1 MNDKIKNVLLASALI
16 GTQDYSSLGFDI
28 KDLDVVECL
37 MNMYFFMLSDEMD
50 EQVHEEYW
58 KKFQQTYRKLTKE
71 QQEIVKKD
79 YIDIINAQ
87 DKNKEE
93 KEKVKKKGN
102 DKL

>member
-1 MNDKIKNVLLASALI
+1 MNDKIKNVLLVSSLI
-16 GTQDYSSLGFDI
+16 GTKDYSSLGFDI
-28 KDLDVVECL
+28 KDPEVLECL

-58 KKFQQTYRKLTKE
+58 KKFQQTYRNLNKE

-79 YIDIINAQ
+79 YIDIITAQ
-87 DKNKEE
+87 DKNE